1 MEVEAALAWMAFLRS
16 FGGQRKD
23 VVRATRLG
31 RYDLLGFDK
40 YE

>member
-1 MEVEAALAWMAFLRS
+1 MDTCAAQPGMALRS

-31 RYDLLGFDK
+31 RYDLLEFDK

>member
-1 MEVEAALAWMAFLRS
+1 MDACAALPGMALRS
-16 FGGQRKD
+16 FGDQRKD

-31 RYDLLGFDK
+31 GYDLLEFDQ